1 MTMSECEDEQIGQM
15 VVGNVC
21 FVVYYADLK
30 SSSTIGKAKKKQM
43 WKPEDC
49 PRRPEKVN
57 ITFKI
62 VLKKKKNPPHP
73 CTNLPVSEKN
83 TAW

>member
-1 MTMSECEDEQIGQM
+1 MTMSECEDGQIVQM

-30 SSSTIGKAKKKQM
+30 SSSTMAKLKRSKCENLKTAHTGQKK
-43 WKPEDC
+43 W
-49 PRRPEKVN
+49 
-57 ITFKI
+57 ILH
-62 VLKKKKNPPHP
+62 LKLIFFSKNPPHP
-73 CTNLPVSEKN
+73 CTNLPASEKN